1 MPATYASA
9 IFAVTPADYSYRFRF
24 ILIAA
29 ALPFLLRVLIYMVKF
44 KAYADQ
50 EQENLCDKCR
60 VGIIVY
66 AENVEVRF
74 PKKTWEVEKFS
85 THNFLQFFVTIVT

>member
-1 MPATYASA
+1 MEREVICERHNDKNRSGKCHS
-9 IFAVTPADYSYRFRF
+9 VT
-24 ILIAA
+24 
-29 ALPFLLRVLIYMVKF
+29 
-44 KAYADQ
+44 DQ

-60 VGIIVY
+60 VGIIIY